1 MTRHFYR
8 GISCK
13 GLWSATAVHLLLLA
27 HGGIKWSVRVY
38 TNYSSLPSSHAHAR
52 CGAQLGWQQ
61 LGLEAMGETR
71 NTRQIAAD
79 NTAIMGVIAPTGH
92 EPPPLSYSLS
102 RTKKGERIRTG
113 KDSYS
118 KSTIMLLGSCA
129 QLRHST
135 WLQAGWFTV
144 QHKSVYGLKLRH
156 QYGDVNTSS
165 SVCAQRDGGAMMP
178 CTSSDS
184 PFPHPQLHSSLS
196 HT

>member
-1 MTRHFYR
+1 MAVSSGACVCTPITAHCHRHMHMH
-8 GISCK
+8 G
-13 GLWSATAVHLLLLA
+13 AVHNWVGSILA
-27 HGGIKWSVRVY
+27 WRRWVRHA
-38 TNYSSLPSSHAHAR
+38 TRAKLPLTILQLWASSLPQATN
-52 CGAQLGWQQ
+52 L
-61 LGLEAMGETR
+61 
-71 NTRQIAAD
+71 
-79 NTAIMGVIAPTGH
+79 
-92 EPPPLSYSLS
+92 PLSHSLS
-102 RTKKGERIRTG
+102 RTKKGERGIRTG

-165 SVCAQRDGGAMMP
+165 SECAQWDGGAMMP

-184 PFPHPQLHSSLS
+184 PSPHPQLHPFLS